1 MEMEDT
7 RKTRMSGGPKH
18 SPGLTIGEAGTYAV
32 QVASTDTAVDN
43 GLMAPPIVEPIWPR
57 VWPGL

>member
-7 RKTRMSGGPKH
+7 RKTRMSGGLERP
-18 SPGLTIGEAGTYAV
+18 PGLAIGEAGTHAV
-32 QVASTDTAVDN
+32 QPAPMDTTVDS
-43 GLMAPPIVEPIWPR
+43 GLMSPPVVEPIWPR